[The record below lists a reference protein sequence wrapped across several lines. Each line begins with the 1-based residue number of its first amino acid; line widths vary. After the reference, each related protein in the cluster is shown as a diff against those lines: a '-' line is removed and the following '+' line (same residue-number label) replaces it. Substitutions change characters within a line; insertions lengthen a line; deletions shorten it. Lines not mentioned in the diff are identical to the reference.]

1 MANLLDWVAA
11 SVCMSIQEH
20 MLLVQNFLSKA
31 LHSTITKVQLELTVH
46 VSCN

>member
-11 SVCMSIQEH
+11 NVCMSIQEH
-20 MLLVQNFLSKA
+20 ILLVRNFLSKA
-31 LHSTITKVQLELTVH
+31 LQQTITNVRLEHTVH